1 MQFCTKNM
9 FLVLCPEWHTPRPP
23 THNWHA
29 YAHFLPGKCLALPLH
44 FSLLR
49 ACISILPPGL
59 GHVTPRVQH
68 FPQVWPVWILMNF
81 CKAVT
86 RYKLALAGR
95 GVQAWVDY
103 CNSARC
109 YDGSTLA
116 FVRKIIL
123 EALYVCAEA
132 VKQSIIHAKCGKFS
146 KFRTSDITSVGL
158 IFMHNT
164 ANFWV
169 QWSPGLP
176 DLFHHTCILSWLCSL
191 ILVLPCLL
199 LFWRKK
205 SSPERSWYSSL
216 LVNCCFSFL
225 TWCISN

>member
-1 MQFCTKNM
+1 
-9 FLVLCPEWHTPRPP
+9 
-23 THNWHA
+23 
-29 YAHFLPGKCLALPLH
+29 
-44 FSLLR
+44 
-49 ACISILPPGL
+49 
-59 GHVTPRVQH
+59 
-68 FPQVWPVWILMNF
+68 MNF

-169 QWSPGLP
+169 QQQKVVLNFVKSRFTTYSKQGGCYSGQALVCAILEAHIAFVIHKSVAQHSDKQRTVALTVCSQHRVVGWVWRCSKLHALRVTYPIIAFQ
-176 DLFHHTCILSWLCSL
+176 LFT
-191 ILVLPCLL
+191 
-199 LFWRKK
+199 
-205 SSPERSWYSSL
+205 
-216 LVNCCFSFL
+216 
-225 TWCISN
+225 